1 MNYALISGEP
11 QNNRKGDFHALG
23 VLGTFSVYNAFH

>member
-1 MNYALISGEP
+1 MNYAFISGEP
-11 QNNRKGDFHALG
+11 QNNRKGDFPTLD